1 MGGRWVVEIANTTPS
16 TTRLKT
22 LCLNILYHI
31 GGRVVDFLQHR
42 VRMRERG
49 MHENQ
54 QIYYAL

>member
-1 MGGRWVVEIANTTPS
+1 MGGRNRQYNTIN
-16 TTRLKT
+16 TRRNA

-42 VRMRERG
+42 VRMRVRG

>member
-42 VRMRERG
+42 VRMRVRG
-49 MHENQ
+49 MHENH